1 LLLMLDDE
9 AHLEKSTM
17 ALCDL
22 FGGGAA
28 HKELRLR
35 LLMWLYNT
43 FNQPTFPLRYTI
55 FQRIL
60 KYASEQGLFDQIVPY
75 LEYLESWMSD
85 WDLKPKQKEELFL
98 EVSGYMREIGKKL
111 EAFNYLKRHISMF
124 QGRSEK
130 ELASPSIEKATIQL
144 VKDAI
149 MLPMVM
155 QVDDVL
161 ALDAVKT
168 LRKSKQKELVGLL
181 DIFLSGGVDDLRKFH
196 DKNKKLFTEHPDLK
210 FEDVTSKVRLLT
222 LATLAQGKSEVP
234 LADVATALQEQP
246 DQVEKW
252 VVKAI
257 SEDVIDGRIDQLN
270 QRVLVKS
277 NFQRKFGKEE
287 WNFLDEKLSTWIDN
301 LESLIKLVGVQK
313 EREKMLAAS
322 MTS

>member
-1 LLLMLDDE
+1 
-9 AHLEKSTM
+9 
-17 ALCDL
+17 
-22 FGGGAA
+22 
-28 HKELRLR
+28 
-35 LLMWLYNT
+35 
-43 FNQPTFPLRYTI
+43 
-55 FQRIL
+55 
-60 KYASEQGLFDQIVPY
+60 
-75 LEYLESWMSD
+75 
-85 WDLKPKQKEELFL
+85 
-98 EVSGYMREIGKKL
+98 
-111 EAFNYLKRHISMF
+111 MF
-124 QGRSEK
+124 QGRSPK
-130 ELASPSIEKATIQL
+130 ELTSPEVEKNTIQL

-161 ALDAVKT
+161 VLDAVKT

-181 DIFLSGGVDDLRKFH
+181 DIFLSGTFDDLRSFES
-196 DKNKKLFTEHPDLK
+196 KNKKLFSDHPDLK

-234 LADVATALQEQP
+234 LADVAKALQEAP
-246 DQVEKW
+246 EQVEKW

-313 EREKMLAAS
+313 EREKMLSAS
-322 MTS
+322 MAS